1 MCNYGGIYG
10 YTGGNSLKDLIIVG
24 GGGFGRELL
33 QWCKDVNDIEHKW
46 NIKGFI
52 DDNESAL
59 CDYDCDYGI
68 IGTIKDW
75 QPSEDEEFV
84 IALGFPAVKQKVIQ
98 SLSKRGAAIVSLI
111 HPDAHIGGF
120 CKIGKGCIIYPDTRI
135 TVNVTIG
142 DYVTILSQ
150 NFIGHDAVIGNYSTL
165 FGGCAVNGHV
175 VIGERTLLNN
185 HASTVPSIKIG
196 NDVNVGAGSFVVSNV
211 RDGRHVF
218 GNPARKI

>member
-1 MCNYGGIYG
+1 M
-10 YTGGNSLKDLIIVG
+10 KDLIIVG

-59 CDYDCDYGI
+59 SDYDCDYGI

-120 CKIGKGCIIYPDTRI
+120 CKIGKGCIIYLIR
-135 TVNVTIG
+135 
-142 DYVTILSQ
+142 
-150 NFIGHDAVIGNYSTL
+150 
-165 FGGCAVNGHV
+165 
-175 VIGERTLLNN
+175 ELLLMLQLG
-185 HASTVPSIKIG
+185 TM
-196 NDVNVGAGSFVVSNV
+196 
-211 RDGRHVF
+211 
-218 GNPARKI
+218 

>member
-1 MCNYGGIYG
+1 MKN
-10 YTGGNSLKDLIIVG
+10 LIIVG
-24 GGGFGRELL
+24 AGGFGRELL
-33 QWCKDVNDIEHKW
+33 DWCKEINAIEHKW
-46 NIKGFI
+46 EIKGFI
-52 DDNESAL
+52 DDNENAL
-59 CDYDCDYGI
+59 ASSECDYGI

-75 QPSEDEEFV
+75 QPSENEEFV
-84 IALGFPAVKQKVIQ
+84 IALGFPLVKQKVIN
-98 SLSKRGAAIVSLI
+98 SLLDRGANIVSVI
-111 HPDAHIGGF
+111 HPDARIGSF

-150 NFIGHDAVIGNYSTL
+150 NFIGHDASIGNYSTL

-175 VIGERTLLNN
+175 AIGERTLLNN
-185 HASTVPSIKIG
+185 HSSTVPSIKIG
-196 NDVNVGAGSFVVSNV
+196 NDVTVGAGSFVVSNV